1 MTTGVDRTRLPA
13 PGPVPAV
20 QFPQARVVRLS
31 TGLAMRTVEHAG
43 SPVVQWVWLVPTGSA
58 GDPSALPGLA
68 ALTADL
74 LDEGSTTKSALE
86 VHAALDRIGG
96 RLGIQV
102 GSDATSLSLMTPSQ
116 FAAEGLALLEEIA
129 IRPRFAETDFERVR
143 DLRRSRLRQMR
154 SVPGA
159 IADRVYLETLY
170 PLHPYGHLGI
180 GTDEALSS
188 VTVADVEQF
197 HRDEYL
203 LAQATLIGA
212 GALTHE
218 AFCEMAESVFGGVSA
233 GLPVEATGGV
243 RVEPDGAES
252 PAAKI
257 VLVDRPGA
265 VQSELR
271 VGHVG
276 IARRVA
282 DYHAVLVLNMVLG
295 GQFVSRLNRIL
306 REEKGYTYG
315 VHTSFDCRRWPG
327 PFAVQGSVQAD
338 ATVESVQEVLKQMEA
353 IGGAGPVTP
362 EELNLARA
370 ALTKGFARGFETAGQ
385 IARGVAQLVQHD
397 LPADEYDRF
406 IARVDEVDMAAV
418 TLAAATHLRVDRA
431 SVVVVGPA
439 EQVAEGLAALGLGDP
454 LRLEA

>member
-1 MTTGVDRTRLPA
+1 MTAGVDRTRLPD

-43 SPVVQWVWLVPTGSA
+43 SSVVQWIWLVPTGSA
-58 GDPSALPGLA
+58 GDPAALPGLA

-74 LDEGSTTKSALE
+74 LDEGSSTKSALE
-86 VHAALDRIGG
+86 LHAALDRIGG

-116 FAAEGLALLEEIA
+116 YGAAGLALIEEIA
-129 IRPRFAETDFERVR
+129 LRPRFDGADFERVR

-180 GTDEALSS
+180 GTDEALCSM
-188 VTVADVEQF
+188 TTADVEQF

-203 LAQATLIGA
+203 PAQAALIGA

-218 AFCEMAESVFGGVSA
+218 AFHEIAESVFGGA
-233 GLPVEATGGV
+233 PARAPVEAKGGV
-243 RVEPDGAES
+243 RVVPDGVENQT
-252 PAAKI
+252 AKI

-271 VGHVG
+271 IGHVG
-276 IARRVA
+276 IARRVT

-338 ATVESVQEVLKQMEA
+338 ATVESVQEVLGQMEA
-353 IGGAGPVTP
+353 IGGTLPVTS

-406 IARVDEVDMAAV
+406 ITRVDQVDVAEV

-431 SVVVVGPA
+431 AVVVVGPA
-439 EQVAEGLAALGLGDP
+439 EQVAEGLATLGLGEP